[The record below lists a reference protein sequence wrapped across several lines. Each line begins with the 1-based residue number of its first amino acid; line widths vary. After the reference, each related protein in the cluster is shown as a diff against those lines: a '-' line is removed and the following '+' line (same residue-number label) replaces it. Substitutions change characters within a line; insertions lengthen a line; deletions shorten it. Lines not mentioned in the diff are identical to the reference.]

1 MLVLL
6 LHLLLL
12 LGLLRSLTAPVKIP
26 HVTPR
31 EMILR
36 LLPMLKSAPA
46 DNAAPPAVA
55 SPRLRSRVMPVVPP
69 PVGTA
74 PAPSLSGPLSNL
86 GQSLF
91 GCAPESL
98 NTLTREQR
106 ARCATG
112 LARPDD
118 SVMAEPPSHVKD
130 PRRRA
135 AEMAAKNAPAK
146 IPCTYMT
153 NAPAPY
159 GGVAPVPMMSFDCL
173 REGIFGDGLRPLN
186 GLEK

>member
-12 LGLLRSLTAPVKIP
+12 LGLLRSLTAPVRVP
-26 HVTPR
+26 HASAR

-46 DNAAPPAVA
+46 EDAAPPAVA
-55 SPRLRSRVMPVVPP
+55 SPQLRSRVVPVVPP

-74 PAPSLSGPLSNL
+74 PVPSLSGL

-91 GCAPESL
+91 GCAPQDLAALS
-98 NTLTREQR
+98 REQR
-106 ARCATG
+106 AHCATG

-118 SVMAEPPSHVKD
+118 SVMIEPPSHVKD

-135 AEMAAKNAPAK
+135 AEMRTKNTPGR
-146 IPCTYMT
+146 IPCTYI
-153 NAPAPY
+153 AVDRAEGHAVPAVEPLCVLN
-159 GGVAPVPMMSFDCL
+159 GLING
-173 REGIFGDGLRPLN
+173 FGPLN